1 MSKRKKHRKHEYT
14 PSAQNDPSVET
25 VQIATVLPMI
35 AIWLGGVWY
44 YANGSWGLGIFLAI
58 VSMPFMYMFAPIFA
72 AIGLII
78 TIIIESLSHKL
89 AAARKVQHINTSRPY
104 DLAEIR
110 QKARQAAGLSDEA

>member
-14 PSAQNDPSVET
+14 PPEQDKPLAAAQIITASAMAAV
-25 VQIATVLPMI
+25 
-35 AIWLGGVWY
+35 WFGGAWY
-44 YANGSWGLGIFLAI
+44 YAGGSWGLWFILVI
-58 VSMPFMYMFAPIFA
+58 VLMPFMYMFAPVFA

-110 QKARQAAGLSDEA
+110 QSARQAAGLSDEA

>member
-14 PSAQNDPSVET
+14 ASEQDKPLATAQIITASAMAAV
-25 VQIATVLPMI
+25 
-35 AIWLGGVWY
+35 WFGGAWY
-44 YANGSWGLGIFLAI
+44 YAGGSWGLWFILVI
-58 VSMPFMYMFAPIFA
+58 VLMPFMYLFTPIFA

-110 QKARQAAGLSDEA
+110 QSARQAAGLSDEA